1 MKRQKFDGKFP
12 GVFGILPAKQRF
24 FLFFTEFFR
33 GPSSGG
39 KLGSHVPGTP
49 PQKNVAKTWPHF
61 FGVEVKLAQKIRW
74 VQKKSSG
81 KSVKSFNFETECLLV
96 EARCVGWNSLCWL
109 KLIVEKGTADEQ
121 QLLLLSSWAVGLES
135 NSVRKLWVRLYDS

>member
-1 MKRQKFDGKFP
+1 MESSPAFLGFFRQNSG
-12 GVFGILPAKQRF
+12 F
-24 FLFFTEFFR
+24 FFFFTEFFR

-49 PQKNVAKTWPHF
+49 PKKNVAKTWPHF

-74 VQKKSSG
+74 VQKKPSG

-96 EARCVGWNSLCWL
+96 EARCVG
-109 KLIVEKGTADEQ
+109 
-121 QLLLLSSWAVGLES
+121 
-135 NSVRKLWVRLYDS
+135 